1 MQELSKRLLTVASMV
16 EKDSVVADIGT
27 DHAYIP
33 IYLVEQGIC
42 KKAIAMDVNPG
53 PLERAKEHI
62 SASGLLEQISTRLSD
77 GLKELSEEEA
87 DTYVIAGMGGPLM
100 VSILSH
106 RMDLIKKGKTLILQ
120 PQSEIGEVREF
131 LIRNHYEIIK
141 EEMFYDMEKTYVAM
155 KAVKREEA
163 VTTYTKVQYI
173 FGKLLLENLNPV
185 LFEYLQKQKT
195 VYGQLVLK
203 FEETVTEQTRLR
215 KAECEQMLEYI
226 NEALKYYEM

>member
-1 MQELSKRLLTVASMV
+1 MV
-16 EKDSVVADIGT
+16 ENDSVVADIGT

-33 IYLVEQGIC
+33 IYLVEQGVC

-53 PLERAKEHI
+53 PLERAREHI
-62 SASGLLEQISTRLSD
+62 LASGLSEQIVTRLSD
-77 GLKELSEEEA
+77 GLAKLSENEA

-100 VSILSH
+100 VSILAR
-106 RMDLIKKGKTLILQ
+106 RMDLLQKGKTLVLQ

-131 LIRNHYEIIK
+131 LIHNHYKIIQ

-155 KAVKREEA
+155 KAIKSKESI
-163 VTTYTKVQYI
+163 TYTKTQYI

-185 LFEYLQKQKT
+185 LFEYLQKQKE
-195 VYGQLVLK
+195 VYEKLVIKLK
-203 FEETVTEQTRLR
+203 DNITKQTMLR
-215 KAECEQMLEYI
+215 KVECEQMLVYI

>member
-1 MQELSKRLLTVASMV
+1 MQELSKRLLTVAGMV
-16 EKDSVVADIGT
+16 ENDSVVADIGT

-33 IYLVEQGIC
+33 IYLVEQGVC

-53 PLERAKEHI
+53 PLERAREHI
-62 SASGLLEQISTRLSD
+62 LASGLSEQIVTRLSD
-77 GLKELSEEEA
+77 GLAKLSENEA

-100 VSILSH
+100 VSILAR
-106 RMDLIKKGKTLILQ
+106 RMDLLQKGKTLVLQ

-131 LIRNHYEIIK
+131 LIHNHYKIIR

-155 KAVKREEA
+155 KAIISKESI
-163 VTTYTKVQYI
+163 TYTKTQYI

-185 LFEYLQKQKT
+185 LFEYLQKQKE
-195 VYGQLVLK
+195 VYEKLVIRLEDNITK
-203 FEETVTEQTRLR
+203 QTMLR
-215 KAECEQMLEYI
+215 KAECEQMLVYI